1 MQTAEVSWREW
12 GRMAGGLALLTG
24 ASTVLMG
31 TLPLLNGLFA
41 NRLHLNWQQ
50 LGWLGGAAQTGSLA
64 GTLLGFWLSGRGA
77 FRIGIQGGAM
87 CALLA
92 WLLAAFAGS
101 FGELALY
108 RTITAVG
115 VGCVFSIGTYLLSQ
129 SAPQARSFSVMS
141 GVQVVCG
148 AVHSALLPWLLLRF
162 GYTVTVASLVFW
174 FALILLLG
182 SQVRPHARAA
192 IEIAPAGSNNP
203 LRYAG
208 VGLLFSVMAF
218 QMAATTFWS
227 YSERIADA
235 AGLAPTEIAMAVSI
249 GNLGGVPASV
259 LGALVGERFGF
270 LPILLLATVAAVSGE
285 VVMAGAGTAGGYLT
299 GQLLFNFGWILGVS
313 YYLAFLATDP
323 YASKTMRAV
332 PIALVVAGAL
342 GPLTVAMLKGVGTT
356 YGLVTL
362 AATLAVVA
370 LLPAIHRTLEGER

>member
-77 FRIGIQGGAM
+77 FRIGIQGGAI

-92 WLLAAFAGS
+92 WLSAAFAGS

-108 RTITAVG
+108 RMITAVG
-115 VGCVFSIGTYLLSQ
+115 VGCVFSIGTYLLSH

-148 AVHSALLPWLLLRF
+148 AVHSALLPWLHSRF

-182 SQVRPHARAA
+182 SRVRPPARDV
-192 IEIAPAGSNNP
+192 IGTAPAGSTHS

-227 YSERIADA
+227 YSERIASA
-235 AGLAPTEIAMAVSI
+235 AGLTPTEIAMAVSI
-249 GNLGGVPASV
+249 GNLGGVPAAV
-259 LGALVGERFGF
+259 LGALVGQRFGF
-270 LPILLLATVAAVSGE
+270 LPILLLATVAAVLGE
-285 VVMAGAGTAGGYLT
+285 VVMAGAGTAGAYLT
-299 GQLLFNFGWILGVS
+299 GQFLFNFGWILGVS
-313 YYLAFLATDP
+313 YYLALLATDSH
-323 YASKTMRAV
+323 ASKTMRAV
-332 PIALVVAGAL
+332 PIALVVAGVL
-342 GPLTVAMLKGVGTT
+342 GPLTVAMLKAVGTT
-356 YGLVTL
+356 YGLLAL
-362 AATLAVVA
+362 AAMLALIA
-370 LLPAIHRTLEGER
+370 LFPAILHRRRNA